1 MRSDIHGTE
10 IDRDL
15 QTIVESM
22 HPTAEIAAQ
31 TMAEDDDEQYNAPN
45 ITDPELTSGG
55 DELVVNINIGDETH
69 DGVNINIMD
78 PVNVDLEKGIITFE
92 LDTGRVAGE
101 SSCNTN
107 REGTHDA
114 ADEDKVKCPH
124 CDKVIQASSCG
135 NH

>member
-1 MRSDIHGTE
+1 MRSDIYGTE

-22 HPTAEIAAQ
+22 HPTAEIAVPSI
-31 TMAEDDDEQYNAPN
+31 AEDDDEQYNVPS

-69 DGVNINIMD
+69 EVNINIMD
-78 PVNVDLEKGIITFE
+78 PVNVDLEKGTITFD

-107 REGTHDA
+107 REGAHDA
-114 ADEDKVKCPH
+114 SDEDKVKCPH
-124 CDKVIQASSCG
+124 CNKVIQASSCG
-135 NH
+135 SH